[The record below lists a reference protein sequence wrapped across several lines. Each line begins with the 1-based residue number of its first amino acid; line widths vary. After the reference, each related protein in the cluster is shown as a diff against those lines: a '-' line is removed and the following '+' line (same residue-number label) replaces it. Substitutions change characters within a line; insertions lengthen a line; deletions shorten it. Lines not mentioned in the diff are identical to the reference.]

1 MNKCIFCFFLF
12 ACCFAQ
18 EVKIFG
24 PWDNLFP
31 REEIMD
37 FDSEPEDV
45 EKTLK
50 KLSSMLNKDLQK
62 TISNILG
69 EMVSMKEKMTD
80 IMDKIEKMSVIN
92 EKMDAMED
100 ILLTISMF

>member
-1 MNKCIFCFFLF
+1 MYSLFLLVRLL
-12 ACCFAQ
+12 AQ

-24 PWDNLFP
+24 SWDNLFP

-45 EKTLK
+45 EKTLI

-62 TISNILG
+62 TISNILNG
-69 EMVSMKEKMTD
+69 EHEQ
-80 IMDKIEKMSVIN
+80 
-92 EKMDAMED
+92 
-100 ILLTISMF
+100 